1 MNKVLVTILIAVIL
15 VVVLAFVVGNLNK
28 GNEQTATS
36 TPVASTKAV
45 YKKISAAE
53 AKTMIDS
60 KESLIILDVR
70 TAGEFADGHI
80 ENALNIANE
89 SIGSEKPS
97 GLPEL
102 DAKILVYCR
111 SGNRSAQAAK
121 KLIAMGYTQVYD
133 FGGLNTWTYGTV
145 Q

>member
-1 MNKVLVTILIAVIL
+1 MNKVLVTLLISMIF
-15 VVVLAFVVGNLNK
+15 VVVVSCGGGTTNNEVGK
-28 GNEQTATS
+28 TTPS
-36 TPVASTKAV
+36 TPVTGTKAE
-45 YKKISAAE
+45 YRKISASE

-60 KESLIILDVR
+60 KEPLIILDVR

-80 ENALNIANE
+80 EGALNIANE
-89 SIGSEKPS
+89 TIGSEKPS
-97 GLPEL
+97 GLPDL

-111 SGNRSAQAAK
+111 SGNRSAQAAN